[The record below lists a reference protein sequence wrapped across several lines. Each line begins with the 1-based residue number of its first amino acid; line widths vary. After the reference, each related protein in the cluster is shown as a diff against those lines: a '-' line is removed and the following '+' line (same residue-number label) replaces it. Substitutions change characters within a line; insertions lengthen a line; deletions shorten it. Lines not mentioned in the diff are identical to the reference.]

1 MKTLRDVL
9 SLEWLYPCN
18 LPRQEITNRL
28 HFTLLK
34 IFFVWLLF
42 LTAICISYLFM
53 RDEVVT
59 RRALI
64 DEQYE
69 KDHAAYIIRVKEYE
83 ARFNSEK
90 QPNITKER
98 KTNGTDKK
106 R

>member
-1 MKTLRDVL
+1 
-9 SLEWLYPCN
+9 
-18 LPRQEITNRL
+18 
-28 HFTLLK
+28 
-34 IFFVWLLF
+34 
-42 LTAICISYLFM
+42 M